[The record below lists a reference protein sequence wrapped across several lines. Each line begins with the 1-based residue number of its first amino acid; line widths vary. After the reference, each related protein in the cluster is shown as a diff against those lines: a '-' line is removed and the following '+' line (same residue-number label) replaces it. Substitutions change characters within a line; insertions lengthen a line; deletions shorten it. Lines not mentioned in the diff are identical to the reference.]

1 MPKYHSRYRQ
11 GRTPDLPEVPV
22 VVVVVEFCF
31 GKRVFPDLFTVLLPP
46 VDFVLVSVGWNGT
59 APAYKEL
66 GDGK

>member
-1 MPKYHSRYRQ
+1 M
-11 GRTPDLPEVPV
+11 

-46 VDFVLVSVGWNGT
+46 VDFVLVSAGWNGT